1 MHSANTRKL
10 QPHTRDNPLQC
21 SMHDSA
27 CNAAYLL
34 LQRQCCPCVY
44 TVYLYTMERMCY
56 TCAGLC
62 SGMAWGLGEFMLLA
76 FNFDLP
82 RLRWA
87 LLPRSVVAP
96 LQFARLKW
104 RAKWPL
110 ALLFERIECTRT
122 LPSTVFA
129 SLRGRLLQLLLLQ
142 AALLRGLLVLG
153 GKTGAR
159 SHTAPVPSPAAHAC
173 TCLRTS
179 AAQTMSSPTPSCAT
193 TRS

>member
-1 MHSANTRKL
+1 
-10 QPHTRDNPLQC
+10 
-21 SMHDSA
+21 
-27 CNAAYLL
+27 
-34 LQRQCCPCVY
+34 
-44 TVYLYTMERMCY
+44 
-56 TCAGLC
+56 
-62 SGMAWGLGEFMLLA
+62 MLVA

-82 RLRWA
+82 RLRCA
-87 LLPRSVVAP
+87 RLPRSGVAP

-153 GKTGAR
+153 G
-159 SHTAPVPSPAAHAC
+159 
-173 TCLRTS
+173 RT
-179 AAQTMSSPTPSCAT
+179 
-193 TRS
+193 